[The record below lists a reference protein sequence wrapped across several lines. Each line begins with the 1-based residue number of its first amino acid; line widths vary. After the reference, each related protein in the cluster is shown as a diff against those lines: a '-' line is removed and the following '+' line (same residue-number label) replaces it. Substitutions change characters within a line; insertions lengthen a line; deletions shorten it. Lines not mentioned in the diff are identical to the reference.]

1 MADLG
6 ALISIAE
13 NVFKLLQSPVL
24 KNMRDW
30 ESDLG
35 KLNKS
40 VSFIKDMLLDVE
52 AKPELSRVE
61 QRWVDELNEVLY
73 EADDLFDEVIT
84 IAKQKELNAPGAKFS
99 KKVLDKVSHFFSS
112 KNRILVSYNT
122 SQEVKSIQKKL
133 DAIAKDHAR
142 YDFKVD
148 PQATLK
154 RKEDTCSFL
163 NATHENI
170 IGREDD
176 VKAVVDMLLDP
187 NVEENVG
194 FIVVVGI
201 GGLGK
206 TALARL
212 VYNHDRVGTRFEK
225 KLWTCVS
232 DQDGK
237 GLDVQAILGDII
249 ESSTNKKP
257 SDVSTME
264 SMQTKLQEE
273 LKNKVYLLILDD
285 VWTEDPNEWSKLSKY
300 LTIGGRGSRVVI
312 TTRSEKTAEVVL
324 GKATHSKKYML
335 QSLSD
340 ENSWHLFALTAFERE
355 SDEANDPELMT
366 IGKKIVKKCSNV
378 PLAIKVLGTL
388 LYGQTHKWESF
399 EKNRILHIETTKN
412 PIMSILKLSYN
423 NLEPPVKNCFRYC
436 ALFPKDFEMDKRELI
451 SLWMAQGYIGDSEDC
466 FLILLKRCFF
476 QDVERDDLG
485 DIVSLKMHDLMHDL
499 AQEVAGDEIIVSNS
513 PPNNLRRKLRHLF
526 IDAKEVAISYVHES
540 NIRTCYM
547 NNVRIHSDVVNTLVS
562 NWRCLR
568 SLRLY
573 LPFAGNLPESI
584 GDLLHLRYLDLSRNG
599 KLKTLPKSI
608 TKLFNLQSLILEDC
622 WSLKEWPK
630 DFCKLVNLRLLDI
643 NSCSGLTCMP
653 LGIDQLTNL
662 RDLTYYNVRKVSPIR
677 KQFGGQLKDLKFLVN
692 LRGRLEIRICGILVS
707 ENENKWEGGY
717 LEHIKNLK
725 AISIS
730 FNEEARES
738 NNEALIERL
747 QPNRNLMELSLDN
760 YNGTEIPRWGRAHD
774 DWSIILPKLVNIQLD
789 NFKRIHGIPLLSNL
803 KHLKFLTLSRL
814 SNLEYME
821 HGAISRGCS
830 RSKDVSFFP
839 SLVYLRI
846 DGLTRLKGWWGGV
859 CEGDS
864 SSCMPHWQ
872 PPFPRLSKLAIE
884 ECPELASLPPCPTLE
899 SLHLT
904 RSSKSLRILPGQG
917 PANLDLKLKVYVD
930 SVGYLTNLPARC
942 LADIVIQNDDELKRL
957 QECEE
962 VFKSSYSSLQKLEI
976 IRCKTLTSVSEVSEH
991 LTALEDWAITFPNL
1005 VEITLSNC
1013 ERLDGIPLL
1022 SNLKHLKRL
1031 TLSKLNNLEYMEISA
1046 ISRIGSSGSKDIPFF
1061 PSLEYLSI
1069 NGLERLRGW
1078 WKEVGEGDSSSC
1090 MPHWQPPF
1098 PRLSKLLINNCL
1110 KLTSLPPCPNLK
1122 SLKVKRNNKA
1132 LRILPGEG
1140 PANLDLKFYVEVDSV
1155 GYLATLLAF
1164 RLTHIKISGDEE
1176 SKRLSEI
1183 EEVFK
1188 SSSSLR
1194 SLEIENC
1201 GRLTS
1206 VIPALEHL
1214 TALESLSLGGIPV
1227 VDEEFED
1234 DMPWRFLRHNL
1245 RSLELRSLDALRML
1259 PRGIKHLT
1267 ALEKLSI
1274 TDCKWLKALP
1284 EWIGCLSSLQSLTI
1298 KHCDN
1303 LKSLGGIQS
1312 ITSLQ
1317 KLVIYEC
1324 VYLEETCE
1332 EPRGKEWPNIQHIPH
1347 ISLGKY
1353 MLMHRH

>member
-13 NVFKLLQSPVL
+13 SVFKLLRSPVL
-24 KNMRDW
+24 KDMKNW
-30 ESDLG
+30 QSDLEN
-35 KLNKS
+35 LNNS
-40 VSFIKDMLLDVE
+40 VSFIKNMLLD
-52 AKPELSRVE
+52 ADMKPVLSHEE
-61 QRWVDELNEVLY
+61 QHWVDELNQVLY

-112 KNRILVSYNT
+112 KNRILVSYKT
-122 SQEVKSIQKKL
+122 SQEVKCIQQKL

-142 YDFKVD
+142 FKFEVD
-148 PQATLK
+148 PHATLN

-176 VKAVVDMLLDP
+176 VKVVVDMLLDP

-194 FIVVVGI
+194 FVAVVGI

-237 GLDVQAILGDII
+237 GLDVKAILGNII
-249 ESSTNKKP
+249 ESSTKKKP

-264 SMQTKLQEE
+264 SICNKLHEE
-273 LKNKVYLLILDD
+273 LNNKTYLLILDD
-285 VWTEDPNEWSKLSKY
+285 VWTKDPNEWSKLSRY
-300 LTIGGRGSRVVI
+300 LTIGGRGSKVVI
-312 TTRSEKTAEVVL
+312 TTRSEETAEVVL
-324 GKATHSKKYML
+324 ATAAHSKKYML
-335 QSLSD
+335 KGLSD
-340 ENSWHLFALTAFERE
+340 ENSCRLFMLTAFKRE
-355 SDEANDPELMT
+355 SDEANDPELIT

-388 LYGQTHKWESF
+388 LFGQTQEKWESF
-399 EKNRILHIETTKN
+399 EKKRLPHIETTKN

-423 NLEPPVKNCFRYC
+423 NLEPSVKNCFRYC
-436 ALFPKDFEMDKRELI
+436 ALFPKDFEMNKQELI
-451 SLWMAQGYIGDSEDC
+451 SLWMAQGYIGDSEDY

-476 QDVERDDLG
+476 QDVRRDDFG
-485 DIVSLKMHDLMHDL
+485 DIVSFKMHDLIHDL
-499 AQEVAGDEIIVSNS
+499 AQEVAGDEIIVTNS
-513 PPNNLRRKLRHLF
+513 PRNNLSRKLRHLF
-526 IDAKEVAISYVHES
+526 IDEKAGAINYFPES

-547 NNVRIHSDVVNTLVS
+547 NNDVRVHLDMVKTLVS
-562 NWRCLR
+562 KWRCLR

-573 LPFAGNLPESI
+573 LPFARNLPESI
-584 GDLLHLRYLDLSRNG
+584 GDLLHLRYLDLSRNE
-599 KLKTLPKSI
+599 KLKTLPNSI
-608 TKLFNLQSLILEDC
+608 TKLFNLQSLFLSNCSRLE
-622 WSLKEWPK
+622 EWPK

-643 NSCSGLTCMP
+643 RECSKLTCMP

-662 RDLTYYNVRKVSPIR
+662 RDLTYFKVG
-677 KQFGGQLKDLKFLVN
+677 KQCGGQLKDLKFIVN
-692 LRGRLEIRICGILVS
+692 LRGQLKMTINKNLVI
-707 ENENKWEGGY
+707 EKENKWEGGY

-738 NNEALIERL
+738 NNDAVIEKL
-747 QPNRNLMELSLDN
+747 QPNRNLMELCLYG
-760 YNGTEIPRWGRAHD
+760 YNGTEIPRWGRGKD
-774 DWSIILPKLVNIQLD
+774 DWAIFLPKLVNIQLY
-789 NFKRIHGIPLLSNL
+789 NFKRMHGIPLLSNL
-803 KHLKFLTLSRL
+803 KHLKFLTLFRL

-839 SLVYLRI
+839 SLVNLRI

-884 ECPELASLPPCPTLE
+884 ECPELASLPPCPALE

-904 RSSKSLRILPGQG
+904 RSNKSLRILPGQG
-917 PANLDLKLKVYVD
+917 PANLDLKLEVNLD
-930 SVGYLTNLPARC
+930 SVGYLTTLAARC
-942 LADIVIQNDDELKRL
+942 LTDIVIQNDDELKRL
-957 QECEE
+957 SDYEE
-962 VFKSSYSSLQKLEI
+962 VFKSSYSSLRKLRI
-976 IRCKTLTSVSEVSEH
+976 KKCKRLTSVSVGLEH
-991 LTALEDWAITFPNL
+991 LTALDDWAITFPNL

-1013 ERLDGIPLL
+1013 ERLDGIPVL
-1022 SNLKHLKRL
+1022 SNLKHLKSL
-1031 TLSKLNNLEYMEISA
+1031 TLSELNNLEYMEISA

-1061 PSLEYLSI
+1061 PSLEFLELE
-1069 NGLERLRGW
+1069 GLERLKGW
-1078 WKEVGEGDSSSC
+1078 WKGVGDGNSTSG
-1090 MPHWQPPF
+1090 MPLWLPSF
-1098 PRLSKLLINNCL
+1098 PRLSTLTITDCAKLI
-1110 KLTSLPPCPNLK
+1110 SLPPCP
-1122 SLKVKRNNKA
+1122 SLESLWLNRINKV

-1140 PANLDLKFYVEVDSV
+1140 PANLDLSFYVEVDSV
-1155 GYLATLLAF
+1155 GYLATLSAF
-1164 RLTHIKISGDEE
+1164 RFTSITINDDQE
-1176 SKRLSEI
+1176 SKSLSEI

-1194 SLEIENC
+1194 RLDIENC

-1206 VIPALEHL
+1206 VKPALEHL
-1214 TALESLSLGGIPV
+1214 TALESLSLDGIPI

-1234 DMPWRFLRHNL
+1234 DMLWRSLSHNL
-1245 RSLELRSLDALRML
+1245 RSLQLKSLDALKML
-1259 PRGIKHLT
+1259 PRGMKHLT
-1267 ALEKLSI
+1267 ALEKLYI
-1274 TDCKWLKALP
+1274 DDCKWLKGLP
-1284 EWIGCLSSLQSLTI
+1284 EWIGCLSSLESLMI
-1298 KHCDN
+1298 DCCDN

-1317 KLVIYEC
+1317 KLHIYGC
-1324 VYLEETCE
+1324 SYLKERCE
-1332 EPRGKEWPNIQHIPH
+1332 EPRGKEWPNIQHIPY
-1347 ISLGKY
+1347 IFLP
-1353 MLMHRH
+1353 

>member
-1 MADLG
+1 
-6 ALISIAE
+6 
-13 NVFKLLQSPVL
+13 
-24 KNMRDW
+24 
-30 ESDLG
+30 
-35 KLNKS
+35 
-40 VSFIKDMLLDVE
+40 
-52 AKPELSRVE
+52 
-61 QRWVDELNEVLY
+61 
-73 EADDLFDEVIT
+73 
-84 IAKQKELNAPGAKFS
+84 
-99 KKVLDKVSHFFSS
+99 
-112 KNRILVSYNT
+112 
-122 SQEVKSIQKKL
+122 
-133 DAIAKDHAR
+133 
-142 YDFKVD
+142 
-148 PQATLK
+148 
-154 RKEDTCSFL
+154 
-163 NATHENI
+163 
-170 IGREDD
+170 
-176 VKAVVDMLLDP
+176 MLLDP

-273 LKNKVYLLILDD
+273 LKNKVYLLVLDD

-300 LTIGGRGSRVVI
+300 LTVGGRGSRVVI

-399 EKNRILHIETTKN
+399 EKNRILHIETIKN

-436 ALFPKDFEMDKRELI
+436 ALFPKDFEMYKH
-451 SLWMAQGYIGDSEDC
+451 
-466 FLILLKRCFF
+466 
-476 QDVERDDLG
+476 VERDDLG
-485 DIVSLKMHDLMHDL
+485 DIVSLKMHDLMHYL
-499 AQEVAGDEIIVSNS
+499 AQEVGGDEIIVSNS
-513 PPNNLRRKLRHLF
+513 PPNNLRRKPRHLF
-526 IDAKEVAISYVHES
+526 IDAKEVAISYVHE
-540 NIRTCYM
+540 R
-547 NNVRIHSDVVNTLVS
+547 
-562 NWRCLR
+562 
-568 SLRLY
+568 
-573 LPFAGNLPESI
+573 
-584 GDLLHLRYLDLSRNG
+584 
-599 KLKTLPKSI
+599 
-608 TKLFNLQSLILEDC
+608 
-622 WSLKEWPK
+622 
-630 DFCKLVNLRLLDI
+630 
-643 NSCSGLTCMP
+643 LTCMP

-662 RDLTYYNVRKVSPIR
+662 QDLTYYNVRKVSPIR

-692 LRGRLEIRICGILVS
+692 LRGRLEIRTCGILVS

-725 AISIS
+725 VICIY
-730 FNEEARES
+730 FNKEARES

-760 YNGTEIPRWGRAHD
+760 YNGSEIPRWGRAHD

-821 HGAISRGCS
+821 HGAISHGCS
-830 RSKDVSFFP
+830 RSKEVSFFP

-846 DGLTRLKGWWGGV
+846 DGLKRLKGWWGGV

-884 ECPELASLPPCPTLE
+884 ECPELTSLPPCPTLE

-930 SVGYLTNLPARC
+930 SVGYLTTLPARC
-942 LADIVIQNDDELKRL
+942 LADIVRQND
-957 QECEE
+957 
-962 VFKSSYSSLQKLEI
+962 
-976 IRCKTLTSVSEVSEH
+976 
-991 LTALEDWAITFPNL
+991 
-1005 VEITLSNC
+1005 
-1013 ERLDGIPLL
+1013 
-1022 SNLKHLKRL
+1022 
-1031 TLSKLNNLEYMEISA
+1031 
-1046 ISRIGSSGSKDIPFF
+1046 
-1061 PSLEYLSI
+1061 
-1069 NGLERLRGW
+1069 
-1078 WKEVGEGDSSSC
+1078 
-1090 MPHWQPPF
+1090 
-1098 PRLSKLLINNCL
+1098 
-1110 KLTSLPPCPNLK
+1110 
-1122 SLKVKRNNKA
+1122 
-1132 LRILPGEG
+1132 
-1140 PANLDLKFYVEVDSV
+1140 
-1155 GYLATLLAF
+1155 
-1164 RLTHIKISGDEE
+1164 
-1176 SKRLSEI
+1176 
-1183 EEVFK
+1183 
-1188 SSSSLR
+1188 
-1194 SLEIENC
+1194 
-1201 GRLTS
+1201 
-1206 VIPALEHL
+1206 
-1214 TALESLSLGGIPV
+1214 GIPV

-1234 DMPWRFLRHNL
+1234 DMLWRSLSHNL
-1245 RSLELRSLDALRML
+1245 RSLELKGLDALKML
-1259 PRGIKHLT
+1259 PRGMKHLT

-1274 TDCKWLKALP
+1274 DDCKGLKGLP
-1284 EWIGCLSSLQSLTI
+1284 EWIGCLSSLQFLTI
-1298 KHCDN
+1298 ERCKN
-1303 LKSLGGIQS
+1303 IKSLGGIQS

-1317 KLVIYEC
+1317 ELVIYGC
-1324 VYLEETCE
+1324 VYLQERCD

-1347 ISLGKY
+1347 LYLTSSPVERNYSTRRKPFVYQGFVMNMQQSGAEADVDIRVL
-1353 MLMHRH
+1353 LTADQAALEQRIADE